1 MEYQNSRDSD
11 ISALWDFS
19 HTFWESLI
27 WNWKYNWEQK
37 TTSITNQLV
46 DLRCISDGMSAS
58 VAGVEN
64 RPWKFDFFERSKNT
78 IFLGGRKVKVDS
90 LRPHGLYS
98 PWCSQGPNT
107 GVGSCSLLQ
116 GIFPTQGPN
125 PGLPHW
131 RQILYQLSYQRCSCL
146 KKKKNYILF
155 LFLKN
160 VYLFLFIYLFGCIG
174 S

>member
-27 WNWKYNWEQK
+27 WNWKYNRTK
-37 TTSITNQLV
+37 DHFRNKSV

-58 VAGVEN
+58 IAGVEN
-64 RPWKFDFFERSKNT
+64 RPWKFDFLERSKNT
-78 IFLGGRKVKVDS
+78 IFLSGRKVKVDS

-116 GIFPTQGPN
+116 GIFPTQGSN
-125 PGLPHW
+125 PGLPRC
-131 RQILYQLSYQRCSCL
+131 RQILYQLSHQSY
-146 KKKKNYILF
+146 F
-155 LFLKN
+155 LGNRQKWLCNKMLWGN
-160 VYLFLFIYLFGCIG
+160 GKLTQWQK
-174 S
+174 